1 MAEQQQYHGVM
12 EKIQEKSP
20 SASQVVAVL
29 ALFPVGGT
37 LLTLSGVTLTGTLI
51 GLALLTPLFLLFSP
65 VLVPAAI
72 LIVLSIAGFL
82 TSGAFGLTAIS
93 SFSWLYKQVSGKGG
107 SVVEQIEHAKR
118 RAQEAAGQAAHRAQE
133 TAGHIGQR
141 AREAGQA
148 AQQRAGGGR
157 E

>member
-65 VLVPAAI
+65 VIVPAAI
-72 LIVLSIAGFL
+72 LIALSVAGFL
-82 TSGAFGLTAIS
+82 ASGAFSLTAIS

-107 SVVEQIEHAKR
+107 PVMEQIEHVKR
-118 RAQEAAGQAAHRAQE
+118 RAQE
-133 TAGHIGQR
+133 TAGQVGQR
-141 AREAGQA
+141 AREVGQA